1 MISSA
6 SGMTLL
12 RLDPQTLR
20 IAARWP
26 FATDRAWGFMSLA
39 LAGGALWAAPDR
51 YLTRFSLPSGK
62 VTARVRIPRA
72 NDVDLAADAAGTML
86 LVGEARDGIGA
97 VQRRDPLSGALQA
110 SSPVLYGVVAPRV
123 TSAIGD
129 SVWISEPTG
138 MQGYVERLDTRTLQ
152 LDRRT
157 LVEGSNGIIARLA
170 LGRIWITQP
179 AGGAAHNYC
188 ADPRAGLVLAPL
200 PAVVA
205 SAAAAVV
212 LAVDNHHIYYGPQTS
227 LSVQTAPLPP
237 ACRTWR
243 WASSYTGDANNEPT
257 SSTCGTEQFTILNH

>member
-138 MQGYVERLDTRTLQ
+138 MQGYVERLDRVA
-152 LDRRT
+152 RR
-157 LVEGSNGIIARLA
+157 SSIARNC
-170 LGRIWITQP
+170 
-179 AGGAAHNYC
+179 AGHNSARWTRHGC
-188 ADPRAGLVLAPL
+188 ATVCSPG
-200 PAVVA
+200 
-205 SAAAAVV
+205 
-212 LAVDNHHIYYGPQTS
+212 
-227 LSVQTAPLPP
+227 
-237 ACRTWR
+237 
-243 WASSYTGDANNEPT
+243 
-257 SSTCGTEQFTILNH
+257 